1 MSDLITA
8 FGKWCILIGW
18 VALTTAGVATIW
30 KVMKLIW
37 NAIV

>member
-1 MSDLITA
+1 MKDLIAA
-8 FGKWCILIGW
+8 FGKWCIIIGW
-18 VALTTAGVATIW
+18 IALTTTGVAVTW